1 MIFLDC
7 QRTLSSFHTLVFTS
21 VSVCLIGM
29 LLVLLLMFLL
39 SGYII
44 KPFIENHKK
53 QKQFITDAGHE
64 LKTPLTII
72 NADAEI
78 LEMDYGQNE
87 WLADIQEQTKAFQ
100 K

>member
-1 MIFLDC
+1 
-7 QRTLSSFHTLVFTS
+7 
-21 VSVCLIGM
+21 M

-44 KPFIENHKK
+44 KPFIENHEK

-78 LEMDYGQNE
+78 LEMDYEQNE
-87 WLADIQEQTKAFQ
+87 WLADI
-100 K
+100 